1 MGPANNFVL
10 TCNVLTIQT
19 ESEVKIRSCSQ
30 VVDRVTLDGRPE
42 LVAVHTQSDDGIVH
56 DDGLRETHGFAG
68 SALDPRP
75 QREGFA
81 FDLLAVGFATG
92 MRSRG
97 QGPFIDPSSIR
108 VAVLQATGL
117 QELLQLDKDC
127 IRTTPEGIRENSPT
141 QMLKRLPQPAL
152 VRFAADNTP
161 PLIHLRGLHAPDFD
175 RDRLRT
181 TPRHDAGVDLG
192 QPGGV
197 FLLPAS
203 PSWAQRAEH
212 GQYHGSH
219 SP

>member
-1 MGPANNFVL
+1 MH
-10 TCNVLTIQT
+10 
-19 ESEVKIRSCSQ
+19 EH
-30 VVDRVTLDGRPE
+30 RVGEPNC
-42 LVAVHTQSDDGIVH
+42 
-56 DDGLRETHGFAG
+56 FAG
-68 SALDPRP
+68 SALDSCP
-75 QREGFA
+75 QREMFA
-81 FDLLAVGFATG
+81 FNLLGVGFANG
-92 MRSRG
+92 MRRRG
-97 QGPFIDPSSIR
+97 QVSFIDASSIR
-108 VAVLQATGL
+108 VEVLQAKGL
-117 QELLQLDKDC
+117 QELLQLDTDC

-161 PLIHLRGLHAPDFD
+161 PLSDLRGLHAPSFA

-212 GQYHGSH
+212 GQSHGSPSH
-219 SP
+219 